1 MTSPTRSSPPAVF
14 DPIRFCIFTTIA
26 LIAWV
31 LGPPAAVLL
40 MSGLGLWA
48 YVRAIRQGLRQSKCF
63 LRDPRL
69 VVGYLG
75 AAFLAAAGA
84 LAYRLAQL
92 AR

>member
-1 MTSPTRSSPPAVF
+1 MEPSGTAAF

-31 LGPPAAVLL
+31 LGPPVAVML

-48 YVRAIRQGLRQSKCF
+48 YGRAIRQGLGRTKCV

-69 VVGYLG
+69 VLVYLG
-75 AAFLAAAGA
+75 IAFLAAAAVMVHRIVQRFG
-84 LAYRLAQL
+84 
-92 AR
+92 